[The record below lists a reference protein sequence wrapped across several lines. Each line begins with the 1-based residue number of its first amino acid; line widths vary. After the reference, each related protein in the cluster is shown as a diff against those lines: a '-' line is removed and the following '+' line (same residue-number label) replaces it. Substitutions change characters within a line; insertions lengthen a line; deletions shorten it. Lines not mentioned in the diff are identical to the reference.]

1 MTALEQFNALKGTK
15 AYRKDLENIL
25 QKAKDE
31 NNASLVYRISK
42 TLNAFPDVN
51 RFEIEIISY
60 PEAPQGLSGAQH
72 SGDYKEALDD
82 CGRLRKGWKFVKGNV
97 VKIQKKEKPKKE
109 SKPKKETGPVKSKEE
124 NNSKKETKKDKKY
137 KFVVITDNRPSR
149 VIAVFSYTNPN
160 IKDLRESFW
169 KNGEGKY
176 YETTEEGLRNYT
188 FGMGVYPFEEAK
200 KHIEEKYT
208 EGKDFIYFIIEKDG
222 GRDEAISLVEKPKK
236 ETDKTAIDE
245 IKKIVQER
253 LKNQGKPRLYEVL
266 HLESAK
272 GIFIFSWSDLGNI
285 DGTKKKENAL
295 AKGLYQYTFPK
306 FKTTQEKIEFSNQ
319 VWYDLLINKSLTLK
333 RKIEEPTLNIINYY
347 LGKNTIED
355 IERASKKTTEETKP
369 KKGKTPKKE
378 TGPVKAK
385 GKKASNF
392 SLLQEPTKVLLKF
405 SKDTD
410 KEYYKKY
417 TDEKGFVGVDFL
429 KDNLKDLKKQ
439 AIIDEPQ
446 GFINTEDF
454 EKSHK
459 ASKIKGIDSL
469 KTIVSKDK
477 LYPYLQC
484 VFIEPDTY
492 VATDA
497 LKIVVLNRPKNDGL
511 KTGAFYDPNF
521 KCEKLGGCS
530 KEEFY
535 KDLERGFPNYK
546 GVLFP
551 KPKYFTEWIPLEPLI
566 KHLKTGLEVLTK
578 ISGLKR
584 VFTIAIKSNIE
595 EKRFDIKNLLDVLLV
610 LESNEAKKI
619 RIEIFKELGN
629 HPIQIK
635 TDNNNLAVIMPLN
648 PNSERSN
655 VISPLKIA
663 PIQLEF
669 VLNET
674 EEKAPTKETGPVK
687 AKEEESKAEE
697 KTSAKK
703 ELPRD
708 FSEDL
713 DYKSLYNSYS
723 MSSFDPERRA
733 ENDKKM
739 FGASMLNLYNSS
751 VEEAKENNRLEE
763 YNQAFE
769 RYYAVIL
776 KKNKEV
782 ISARTGT
789 FSTAVTGRAGIKGSQ
804 LRKNEAK
811 QKREYEINKELI
823 DYIEKAEKKLNE
835 VARNP
840 DQFYKDQAIKSTD
853 KNAIEKLNQKI
864 ELLEAEKDFI
874 KRSEKAC
881 KEYQKTEDFSV
892 FEKYNIP
899 QKEAKEYVEQ
909 IERHGLPLIK
919 GISSISA
926 EIRRVKERITL
937 LEKSKE
943 SEDENFDIE
952 NGRILVNKEAQRVQ
966 IFFDNI
972 PDANTRDALKKRA
985 FKWAPS
991 AKAWQRTLTGNAIDA
1006 VKYLIKDGVLVKKN
1020 SEKTGLNAP
1029 ITEVS
1034 TERFKNMKVS
1044 ELRAFTLDYY
1054 LSHLKGKKVAIKNHL
1069 KEVVFTTKAG
1079 RKIAKGEAMY
1089 SEKAAVIEHLEEL
1102 IKNSTYNNWGDR
1114 KDSDG
1119 KDVLGYL
1126 NFKSKITI
1134 DGEKRHLRIAIS
1146 VDNERNLK
1154 LKSYDIGKEKSE
1166 LTHKGVKPS
1175 SGQVKSLSEGKDT
1188 KKSLSRKEKD
1198 ENLGLNAPRHEGI
1211 LKEALTEKG
1220 KLKKGWYFQDYG
1232 IIDPKGKYHP
1242 LEREFAYEYKI
1253 ASDELSGRAFE
1264 QNEKRKQK
1272 GFEENIQIENNLK
1285 EFFKTLSQKN
1295 RKYFKSY
1302 KAVEIFYWAF
1312 GFEEKPT
1319 KFFTIEETN
1328 PYNEIQLKVFDKY
1341 FSNKNELFTRLENY
1355 ETLRRY
1361 NLTNLGLNIITQ
1373 IASFLNK
1380 EGKKVRGDVKKIDKK
1395 YGLNAPRHKGIL
1407 KEALTEKGKLK
1418 KGWYFQDYG
1427 IIDPKGEYFTLERET
1442 SEEYEI
1448 IKKVLDDK
1456 NSKIN
1461 SKINEKIYQ
1470 KEKQE
1475 SADRYSKEQSL
1486 YLELYEKN
1494 NFSKNLTYD
1503 YFVFFLS
1510 NGMKGFGTNEK
1521 YSERSFILNTNSPIQ
1536 KKYIKTLSENNLVED
1551 IKLVEK
1557 KQISGRVHYQYQ
1569 VFLLSKGISLI
1580 KKYIKGYREIYNY
1593 DENLKKNKQK
1603 YGLSMPFY
1611 VQEQEKKEIQPS
1623 SNSISN
1629 KIKAFQ
1635 ERNFEIF
1642 NIENPDLSTF
1652 LGEIERKNIGS
1663 TVITLTGGAGSGK
1676 TRFAFQFMNALAQH
1690 YKVGHA
1696 SLEEHPE
1703 SKLYFDKV
1711 TQYLDSQA
1719 QNNIS
1724 VLENETLDG
1733 LENLINENEVIVIDS
1748 FAKLREMDSKFLV
1761 DKDLRKKYNGKLFLV
1776 IFQQTSDGKM
1786 RGGSTSEFDGDII
1799 LFTKTF
1805 DDPKENFVY
1814 PSKNRYNA
1822 LPLSEL
1828 KYSVFYQQLL
1838 HDEEQEHPVTDLI
1851 FDVVY

>member
-1 MTALEQFNALKGTK
+1 MTALEQFNALNGTK

-72 SGDYKEALDD
+72 SGNYKEALDD

-306 FKTTQEKIEFSNQ
+306 FKNTQEKIEFSNQ

-333 RKIEEPTLNIINYY
+333 RDIKEPTLNIINYY

-378 TGPVKAK
+378 TGPVKSK
-385 GKKASNF
+385 GEKASNF

-405 SKDTD
+405 SKDTN

-619 RIEIFKELGN
+619 RIEVIKELGN

-648 PNSERSN
+648 PNSESSN

-669 VLNET
+669 ILNET
-674 EEKAPTKETGPVK
+674 EEKAPTKETEPVN

-713 DYKSLYNSYS
+713 DYKTLYNSYS

-763 YNQAFE
+763 YNEAFE

-789 FSTAVTGRAGIKGSQ
+789 FSTAVTGGAGIKSSQ
-804 LRKNEAK
+804 IRKNEAK

-840 DQFYKDQAIKSTD
+840 DQFYKDQAIKRTD

-881 KEYQKTEDFSV
+881 KEYQKTKDFSV

-919 GISSISA
+919 GSSSISA
-926 EIRRVKERITL
+926 EIRRVKERIAL
-937 LEKSKE
+937 LEKSKA

-1044 ELRAFTLDYY
+1044 ELRAFTLEYY

-1232 IIDPKGKYHP
+1232 IIDPKG
-1242 LEREFAYEYKI
+1242 
-1253 ASDELSGRAFE
+1253 
-1264 QNEKRKQK
+1264 
-1272 GFEENIQIENNLK
+1272 
-1285 EFFKTLSQKN
+1285 
-1295 RKYFKSY
+1295 
-1302 KAVEIFYWAF
+1302 
-1312 GFEEKPT
+1312 
-1319 KFFTIEETN
+1319 
-1328 PYNEIQLKVFDKY
+1328 
-1341 FSNKNELFTRLENY
+1341 
-1355 ETLRRY
+1355 
-1361 NLTNLGLNIITQ
+1361 
-1373 IASFLNK
+1373 
-1380 EGKKVRGDVKKIDKK
+1380 
-1395 YGLNAPRHKGIL
+1395 
-1407 KEALTEKGKLK
+1407 
-1418 KGWYFQDYG
+1418 
-1427 IIDPKGEYFTLERET
+1427 EYFTLERET
-1442 SEEYEI
+1442 PEEYEI

-1456 NSKIN
+1456 NSKIK

-1470 KEKQE
+1470 KEKQQ

-1510 NGMKGFGTNEK
+1510 NGMKGFGINEK

-1635 ERNFEIF
+1635 GRNFEIF

-1663 TVITLTGGAGSGK
+1663 NVITLTGGAGSGK
-1676 TRFAFQFMNALAQH
+1676 TRFAFQFMNALAQN

-1838 HDEEQEHPVTDLI
+1838 HDEEQQEHPVTDLI

>member
-1 MTALEQFNALKGTK
+1 MTALEQFNALNGTK

-25 QKAKDE
+25 QKAQDE

-42 TLNAFPDVN
+42 TLNDFPDVN

-72 SGDYKEALDD
+72 SGNYREALDD

-137 KFVVITDNRPSR
+137 KFVVITDDRHSR

-236 ETDKTAIDE
+236 E
-245 IKKIVQER
+245 
-253 LKNQGKPRLYEVL
+253 
-266 HLESAK
+266 
-272 GIFIFSWSDLGNI
+272 
-285 DGTKKKENAL
+285 
-295 AKGLYQYTFPK
+295 
-306 FKTTQEKIEFSNQ
+306 IE
-319 VWYDLLINKSLTLK
+319 
-333 RKIEEPTLNIINYY
+333 
-347 LGKNTIED
+347 
-355 IERASKKTTEETKP
+355 
-369 KKGKTPKKE
+369 
-378 TGPVKAK
+378 PVKSK
-385 GKKASNF
+385 GEKASNF

-405 SKDTD
+405 SKDTN

-477 LYPYLQC
+477 LYPYLEC

-648 PNSERSN
+648 PNSESSN

-669 VLNET
+669 ILNET

-687 AKEEESKAEE
+687 AKEEKKEAEE

-723 MSSFDPERRA
+723 LISFDPERRA

-789 FSTAVTGRAGIKGSQ
+789 FSTAVTGGAGIKANQ
-804 LRKNEAK
+804 IRKNEAK

-840 DQFYKDQAIKSTD
+840 DQFYKDQAIKRTD

-881 KEYQKTEDFSV
+881 KEYQKTKDFSV

-919 GISSISA
+919 GSSSINA
-926 EIRRVKERITL
+926 EIRRVKERIAL

-1029 ITEVS
+1029 
-1034 TERFKNMKVS
+1034 
-1044 ELRAFTLDYY
+1044 
-1054 LSHLKGKKVAIKNHL
+1054 
-1069 KEVVFTTKAG
+1069 
-1079 RKIAKGEAMY
+1079 
-1089 SEKAAVIEHLEEL
+1089 
-1102 IKNSTYNNWGDR
+1102 
-1114 KDSDG
+1114 
-1119 KDVLGYL
+1119 
-1126 NFKSKITI
+1126 
-1134 DGEKRHLRIAIS
+1134 RH
-1146 VDNERNLK
+1146 K
-1154 LKSYDIGKEKSE
+1154 
-1166 LTHKGVKPS
+1166 
-1175 SGQVKSLSEGKDT
+1175 
-1188 KKSLSRKEKD
+1188 
-1198 ENLGLNAPRHEGI
+1198 GI

-1232 IIDPKGKYHP
+1232 IFDPKGKYHP

-1253 ASDELSGRAFE
+1253 ASDELRSRAFK
-1264 QNEKRKQK
+1264 QDEKNKQK

-1285 EFFKTLSQKN
+1285 EFFKSLSQKN

-1312 GFEEKPT
+1312 GFGEKPT
-1319 KFFTIEETN
+1319 NFFTIEETN

-1380 EGKKVRGDVKKIDKK
+1380 EGKKVRGDVKKI
-1395 YGLNAPRHKGIL
+1395 
-1407 KEALTEKGKLK
+1407 
-1418 KGWYFQDYG
+1418 
-1427 IIDPKGEYFTLERET
+1427 
-1442 SEEYEI
+1442 
-1448 IKKVLDDK
+1448 
-1456 NSKIN
+1456 
-1461 SKINEKIYQ
+1461 NE
-1470 KEKQE
+1470 
-1475 SADRYSKEQSL
+1475 
-1486 YLELYEKN
+1486 
-1494 NFSKNLTYD
+1494 
-1503 YFVFFLS
+1503 
-1510 NGMKGFGTNEK
+1510 
-1521 YSERSFILNTNSPIQ
+1521 
-1536 KKYIKTLSENNLVED
+1536 
-1551 IKLVEK
+1551 
-1557 KQISGRVHYQYQ
+1557 
-1569 VFLLSKGISLI
+1569 
-1580 KKYIKGYREIYNY
+1580 
-1593 DENLKKNKQK
+1593 K

-1635 ERNFEIF
+1635 GRNFEIF

-1676 TRFAFQFMNALAQH
+1676 TRFAFQFMNALAQN

-1838 HDEEQEHPVTDLI
+1838 QDEEQQEQPVTDLI